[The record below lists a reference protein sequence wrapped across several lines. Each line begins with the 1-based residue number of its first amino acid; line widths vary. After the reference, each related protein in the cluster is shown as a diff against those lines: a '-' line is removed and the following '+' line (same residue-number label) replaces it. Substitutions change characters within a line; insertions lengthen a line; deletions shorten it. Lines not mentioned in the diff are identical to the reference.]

1 MARRHLSF
9 EQKIEITKK
18 LRRRDW
24 VQEKAARVIGL
35 VQSRVSEIEK
45 GSIIDIDITAIPDLR
60 YKISIDGKI
69 VENSHLRKIDK
80 SVILVKFPILL

>member
-1 MARRHLSF
+1 M
-9 EQKIEITKK
+9 
-18 LRRRDW
+18 
-24 VQEKAARVIGL
+24 QEKAARVIGL